1 MRVMGLFN
9 RVSTIGMVL
18 FFCLL
23 QAKTMAQLDSIHW
36 IPPLHARAEPGPQYL
51 YITTPE
57 LLPFAVDIK
66 TGDGAL
72 VQTISVSNSQPARVL
87 LGNTNLLSAV
97 DSLLLPMRKAGLVL
111 QGEKKFF
118 VNFRLHSDSRFQAC
132 DLTCKGRAAL
142 GKIFRIGH
150 MYQSA
155 ANSARANFI
164 GVMATED
171 STLITL
177 SEFDAGVELLKA
189 GNQNVNGP
197 QNIALKKGESVV
209 FAQYLNQNAFD
220 QPPNGLIGA
229 LLESNKPIAVNVGS
243 WLGAPVGGS
252 NDIGV
257 DQIADIDEI
266 GEEYILCKGN
276 GADEMETPVV
286 IAHYNNTQVWLN
298 GSSLPIATLAAGQ
311 HLRIQGTQFS
321 ANENLYI
328 RASQPVYVYQIVGGV
343 PTGNDIYRTGGLI
356 FVPPISCSIPNSV
369 DNIFQPNQIGDM
381 VFDGGLM
388 IVAMRDSALT
398 VKVNGQ
404 AIAIGS
410 GAAVQGYPEFVTYRN
425 LPLFSSFN
433 PPQTAS
439 VVAQGAIQV
448 ALFGRNGA
456 AGYGAFYSGFSKTAK
471 PSIQLSMIGDG
482 VCPDTIIARGRFDGV
497 QWYYADSLISFGP
510 DTMLIAYAP
519 GTYIGRG
526 YLGVC
531 RRTDFK
537 EDSIRA
543 KFNSPQFPYTFENP
557 SCFGFSDGEINL
569 GNPGG
574 GLPPYQF
581 SINGGQ
587 DFKPSPIFDRLPR
600 GDYKIVVRDS
610 TGCYNRPFT
619 LSLTSPDSFAVRL
632 YITSGTEPK
641 PPGETVNLSAE
652 PTRKIVLS
660 EWQPIPAKCPD
671 CLQLSINPVETGQ
684 YRVLVTDEKGCTA
697 TDEITVGVIPPIY
710 APNVIRTASK
720 TGNDVFTLFSKDPLP
735 IRYLRIYDRW
745 GGLLFESR
753 GSMTNDPEGAWD
765 GRARQKEA
773 VSGVFVFEAEVEY
786 LPGKTVYL
794 KGDVT
799 VIQ

>member
-1 MRVMGLFN
+1 MDPLKRIN
-9 RVSTIGMVL
+9 IIGIVL
-18 FFCLL
+18 FFCLI
-23 QAKTMAQLDSIHW
+23 QVKTMAQLDSVHW

-57 LLPFAVDIK
+57 PLPFSVDIK

-72 VQTISVSNSQPARVL
+72 VNSISVSNSQPARVL
-87 LGNTNLLSAV
+87 LSNSNLLAAV
-97 DSLLLPMRKAGLVL
+97 DSLLLPMRKTGLFL
-111 QGEKKFF
+111 QGEKRFY

-142 GKIFRIGH
+142 GKVFRISH
-150 MYQSA
+150 LYQSA

-177 SEFDAGVELLKA
+177 SDFDSGVELLKA
-189 GNQNVNGP
+189 GNQNVNGN
-197 QNIALKKGESVV
+197 QNVSLKKGESVV

-286 IAHYNNTQVWLN
+286 IAHYNNTQIWLN
-298 GSSLPIATLAAGQ
+298 GSSLPVAVLSAGQ

-321 ANENLYI
+321 SNDNLYI

-388 IVAMRDSALT
+388 IVAMKDSALT
-398 VKVNGQ
+398 VRINGQ
-404 AIAIGS
+404 PIAIGNAS
-410 GAAVQGYPEFVTYRN
+410 VVQGYPEFVTYRN
-425 LPLFSSFN
+425 LTLFSSAN

-439 VVAQGAIQV
+439 VVAQGAVQV

-471 PSIQLSMIGDG
+471 PDIKLSLIGDG

-537 EDSIRA
+537 EDSIQA
-543 KFNSPQFPYTFENP
+543 KFNSPQFPYTIANP
-557 SCFGFSDGEINL
+557 SCFGLSDGKINL
-569 GNPGG
+569 GKPSG

-581 SINGGQ
+581 SIDGGN
-587 DFKPSPIFDRLPR
+587 DFGSNPVFEQLPK

-619 LSLTSPDSFAVRL
+619 LTLNEPDSFTVRL
-632 YITSGTEPK
+632 QITSGTEPK
-641 PPGETVNLSAE
+641 LPGEAVALSAV
-652 PTRKIVLS
+652 PTRKIILS

-671 CLQLSINPVETGQ
+671 CLQLNINPTETGR
-684 YRVLVTDEKGCTA
+684 YRVIVTDEKGCTA
-697 TDEITVGVIPPIY
+697 SDEIIVGVIPPIY
-710 APNVIRTASK
+710 APNIISTQSN
-720 TGNDVFTLFSKDPLP
+720 TGNDVFVLFSKDALP
-735 IRYLRIYDRW
+735 IKYLRIYDRW
-745 GGLLFESR
+745 GGLLHESR
-753 GSMTNDPEGAWD
+753 GFMTNDSAGGWD
-765 GRARQKEA
+765 GRSRKKEA